1 MQIFNTKCFMK
12 KINIALMAIIAL
24 GVLLPSCKKQSV
36 LLQIDGKAPVPAMIT
51 VLKVENT
58 PGGAKINYKL
68 PKDNN
73 LLYVKAVYE
82 IQPGVIRETKAS
94 IYKDTLVIGGFGD
107 TLAHEVKLYSVGR
120 NDKASVPVTL
130 EVNPL
135 LPPVKSV
142 YRNLILQATFG
153 GAAITF
159 NNPSENALAIILLH
173 DSTGKGDWTTVKTY
187 YTGAPKG
194 IFSVRGFDS
203 LETKFG
209 VYVRDR
215 WNNKSDTLVEALKP
229 LYEEIIDKSK
239 FKEID
244 LPTDTYKG
252 HVYSGLAPRA
262 MSFLW
267 NNIWNSHNDIF
278 HTMPGEPKMPQWF
291 TFDMGSK
298 VTLSRFKL
306 FSREGSSGAY
316 TGGDPKIFEVWGSND
331 PDKDGGWNNWTK
343 LQTFTSIKPTPGST
357 VTAEDLQ
364 FAVIDGQDYE
374 FPLGI
379 PPVRFLRF
387 KILETWGGFQYM
399 YISELSLW
407 GTEN

>member
-1 MQIFNTKCFMK
+1 MK
-12 KINIALMAIIAL
+12 ISVKKNIIAL
-24 GVLLPSCKKQSV
+24 FVFIALVGILPSCKKQSV
-36 LLQIDGKAPVPAMIT
+36 LLQIDGNVPAPAMVTI
-51 VLKVENT
+51 LNVERT

-68 PKDNN
+68 PKDEN
-73 LLYVKAVYE
+73 LLYVKAIYE
-82 IQPGVIRETKAS
+82 IHPGVTRETKSS

-107 TLAHEVKLYSVGR
+107 TLAHDIKIYSVGR
-120 NDKASVPVTL
+120 NDKASVAVTVT
-130 EVNPL
+130 VNPL

-142 YRNLILQATFG
+142 YKNLVLQATFG

-159 NNPSENALAIILLH
+159 DNPSEDALAIVLMH
-173 DSTGKGDWTTVKTY
+173 DSTGNGDWATVKTY

-203 LETKFG
+203 VKTKFG
-209 VYVRDR
+209 VYIRDR
-215 WNNKSDTLVEALKP
+215 WNNKSDTLIEELKP
-229 LYEEIIDKSK
+229 LYEQVIDKSR

-244 LPTDTYKG
+244 LPNDTYAG
-252 HVYSGLAPRA
+252 HVYSGLPPRA
-262 MSFLW
+262 MNFLW

-278 HTMPGEPKMPQWF
+278 HTSPGDPHMPLSF
-291 TFDMGSK
+291 TFDMGTE

-343 LQTFTSIKPTPGST
+343 LQTFTSVKPTPGS
-357 VTAEDLQ
+357 VVSSEDLQ
-364 FAVIDGQDYE
+364 YAVVDGQDFE

-379 PPVRFLRF
+379 PQVRFLRF
-387 KILETWGGFQYM
+387 KVLETWGGFQYI
-399 YISELSLW
+399 YISELSFW